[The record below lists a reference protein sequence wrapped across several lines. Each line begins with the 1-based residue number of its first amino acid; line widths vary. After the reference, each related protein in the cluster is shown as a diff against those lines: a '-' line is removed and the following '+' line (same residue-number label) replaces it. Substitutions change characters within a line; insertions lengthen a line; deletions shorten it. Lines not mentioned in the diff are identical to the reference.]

1 MKKIIH
7 RLIRNSR
14 TMSQNGIAKGVVLEW
29 WNYETNIGDTLSPV
43 IVNWVLNQKNIEQ
56 NSENKRII
64 HLLALGSIIG
74 LLDYDALIWGSGIHK
89 FSSIVDI
96 ARRANYVKYDIRAVR
111 GPLTR
116 QALMACGYDCPEI
129 YGDPAILMPLI
140 YNKNT
145 VKKYRFTLIPHM
157 HMFDEQNKKYD
168 KIMRVLDVRTTD
180 YKTFI
185 DGITESECIIS
196 ASLHGIILAESY
208 GVPAVLLMN
217 GMESEILKYYDWY
230 WATGRRDVR
239 VATSV
244 EDAMKMHPMELP
256 DLSQMRDSII
266 AAFPIDAWQ
275 R

>member
-1 MKKIIH
+1 MKEIIH

-14 TMSQNGIAKGVVLEW
+14 TMSRNGIAKGVVLEW
-29 WNYETNIGDTLSPV
+29 WNYETNIGDALSPV

-56 NSENKRII
+56 NCDKKRII

-145 VKKYRFTLIPHM
+145 VKKHRFTLIPHM

-168 KIMRVLDVRTTD
+168 KIMKVLDVRTTD

-239 VATSV
+239 VAMSV
-244 EDAMKMHPMELP
+244 EDAMKMQPMELP
-256 DLSQMRDSII
+256 DLSQMRDRII